1 MAETIAGGAF
11 RSADGT
17 WRNAEGQPLTPE
29 QVQAA
34 RALLDAQQNDK
45 AELERIRAMAE
56 AANNPIAQALQQAI
70 APSRRKRGA
79 APEVEA

>member
-11 RSADGT
+11 RGADGT
-17 WRNAEGQPLTPE
+17 WRNAEGQPLTPD

-34 RALLDAQQNDK
+34 RALLDAQQADK

-70 APSRRKRGA
+70 APGRRKRGA